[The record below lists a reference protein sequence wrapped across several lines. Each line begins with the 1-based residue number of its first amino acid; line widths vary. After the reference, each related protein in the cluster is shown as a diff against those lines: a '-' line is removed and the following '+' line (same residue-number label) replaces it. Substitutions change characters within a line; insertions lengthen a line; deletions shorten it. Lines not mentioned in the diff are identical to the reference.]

1 MFWGKSQQAN
11 PPAKISNR
19 GHLTLLS
26 SSPKGED
33 STWKKPLLAEHEI
46 INAPPSWQDNGDTKP
61 GFEHLAIAIAQSH
74 LVPSSFT
81 KSFALQFASHPF
93 LLTKLQFTSLFQR
106 YRNNFFPARE
116 NHLVEE
122 VWSLWSL
129 VSSFFLF
136 CQVVD
141 LTGCLPHLKASGLV
155 KLTCAWVATCN
166 PHLFSFQD
174 NTSSC
179 CFSAN
184 GNYVRW
190 LAMLTKPPLCCLRHQ
205 LFATSPLP
213 RLLSPC
219 LALVCDIKHTANA
232 TLSAAG

>member
-1 MFWGKSQQAN
+1 MLH
-11 PPAKISNR
+11 PADKTTVTRSLGLSILQLQLHSHISFHPVLQKALPSNL
-19 GHLTLLS
+19 HLTHSCWPNCNSPPCS
-26 SSPKGED
+26 SDIEIIFFQLERI
-33 STWKKPLLAEHEI
+33 TWWKKCEVF
-46 INAPPSWQDNGDTKP
+46 G
-61 GFEHLAIAIAQSH
+61 
-74 LVPSSFT
+74 
-81 KSFALQFASHPF
+81 ALCQ
-93 LLTKLQFTSLFQR
+93 
-106 YRNNFFPARE
+106 
-116 NHLVEE
+116 V
-122 VWSLWSL
+122 
-129 VSSFFLF
+129 FLF